1 MASTAS
7 NHVSCGYNGH
17 YHLYMTITQNKR
29 DASTNQSNVTVKM
42 YAQSDSASY
51 GAYNLDASGNTV
63 KMTVNGKQVVN
74 KTIAMDFRNK
84 ATVQLASWT
93 GAISHGS
100 DGSKKLDCSGSFTIS
115 GSSYLSGGNIS
126 CSIQLESIPRATK
139 PTLSASTVALGS
151 AVTIKIAPAVSS
163 WTHNLYYRVGTG
175 SWVRFATG
183 VKSNYAWAV
192 PLAIAD
198 NFPSATSGT
207 ITIGVNAYNG
217 STLIGGTQTINLNIT
232 IPASVAPSVSSVSVS
247 EREQPIQL
255 FGAGYVQGK
264 SRFLVNSS
272 ASGAYGSWITGYRFD
287 VGSQSYTNTSN
298 SYEMQE
304 TVRDSGT
311 VTIKVTV
318 TDSRGRTASRSI
330 TVSVLPYSV
339 PQITGFDCSRCGD
352 AKGTVNN
359 SGEFLKVYMA
369 FSVSPL
375 NNNNTGKYKLE
386 YCQTGAS
393 SWTALTSGDSY
404 NYNGTFISSAALLN
418 SANSYQVRLTVWDS
432 FTSSVIVREVGT
444 AVRLLSYIVK
454 KTALAIGKFAEVA
467 NAFDVALPAVFR
479 GSVWCAGNDLTV
491 ENNFVS
497 KGNINAWKDVGISGG
512 LSVSGDSA
520 VSGTLYANGNINA
533 NKDIGVTGNLWFSQD
548 GGAFFVTTSDGKQ
561 LNLLDLYNVNKDT
574 VLGWGQYANKSGG
587 TLICG
592 HDIAF
597 NVSSGASD
605 ASYHPYYRRGH
616 SIDVRMGTAGYVTSG
631 TKEFYFTIPLGKPVV
646 GNPNVSV
653 SSINGLIIRQNSKY
667 IIKADW
673 VQPDRYSAYI
683 RNNNAVSVIAF
694 WNNATN
700 AANNSSVGID
710 VNIRITFS

>member
-1 MASTAS
+1 MATSAKKETT
-7 NHVSCGYNGH
+7 CGYNGH
-17 YHLYMTITQNKR
+17 YHLYMAIKVNSQN
-29 DASTNQSNVTVKM
+29 ANTNQSNVTVTM
-42 YAQSDSASY
+42 YAQSDSSSY

-63 KMTVNGKQVVN
+63 KMIVNGSQVVS
-74 KTIAMDFRNK
+74 KTMAMDFRNR
-84 ATVQLASWT
+84 ATVNLGSWT
-93 GAISHGS
+93 GNISHGA
-100 DGSKKLDCSGSFTIS
+100 DGKKTLACSGSFSIS
-115 GSSYLSGGNIS
+115 GSSYLSNGSIS
-126 CSIQLESIPRATK
+126 CSIVLDQIPRATK
-139 PTLSASTVALGS
+139 PTLAASTVALGS
-151 AVTIKIAPAVSS
+151 AVTIGIAPAVSS
-163 WTHNLYYRVGTG
+163 WTHNLYYRIGTG

-207 ITIGVNAYNG
+207 ITIGVNTYNG

-369 FSVSPL
+369 FSVSSL

-404 NYNGTFISSAALLN
+404 SYSGTFISSTALLN
-418 SANSYQVRLTVWDS
+418 SANSYKVRLTVWDS

-454 KTALAIGKFAEVA
+454 KTAIAIGKIPEKDSTFEVA
-467 NAFDVALPAVFR
+467 LETVFNR
-479 GSVWCAGNDLTV
+479 Y
-491 ENNFVS
+491 VS
-497 KGNINAWKDVGISGG
+497 FMSGVGIA
-512 LSVSGDSA
+512 GDLKA
-520 VSGTLYANGNINA
+520 YGNINA
-533 NKDIGVTGNLWFSQD
+533 NRDIGLAGNIW
-548 GGAFFVTTSDGKQ
+548 TTNQSKIYSTNVDGKQ
-561 LNLLDLYNVNKDT
+561 KVVMVLCDSDNDLSIGYGSWINKDGDT
-574 VLGWGQYANKSGG
+574 YLRGRDVYL
-587 TLICG
+587 
-592 HDIAF
+592 
-597 NVSSGASD
+597 GASST
-605 ASYHPYYRRGH
+605 ASYTTYRPYYRRGD

-646 GNPNVSV
+646 GNPSVSV

-667 IIKADW
+667 IIKSDW

-694 WNNATN
+694 WNNTTN
-700 AANNSSVGID
+700 AENNSPVGID
-710 VNIRITFS
+710 TNIRITFS

>member
-7 NHVSCGYNGH
+7 NHVPCGYNGH

-42 YAQSDSASY
+42 YAQSDSSSY

-74 KTIAMDFRNK
+74 KTMAMDFRNK

-139 PTLSASTVALGS
+139 PTLSSPSVALGS
-151 AVTIKIAPAVSS
+151 TVTINISPAVSS
-163 WTHNLYYRVGTG
+163 WTHNIYYRIGTG
-175 SWVRFATG
+175 SWTRFATG
-183 VKSNYAWAV
+183 VKSNYSWTV
-192 PLAIAD
+192 PLGIASSY
-198 NFPSATSGT
+198 PTATKGT
-207 ITIGVNAYNG
+207 ITIGLNTYNG
-217 STLIGGTQTINLNIT
+217 STQIGGTQTVNLDIT
-232 IPASVAPSVSSVSVS
+232 IPASVAPSVSAITVS
-247 EREQPIQL
+247 ETASGL
-255 FGAGYVQGK
+255 SNFGYVQTK
-264 SRFLVNSS
+264 SKLKIVAS
-272 ASGAYGSWITGYRFD
+272 ASGSYGSSIRSY
-287 VGSQSYTNTSN
+287 VYNIGSQSYSGLENT
-298 SYEMQE
+298 YTMGEV
-304 TVRDSGT
+304 VRDSDT
-311 VTIKVTV
+311 VAVTVTV
-318 TDSRGRTASRSI
+318 TDSRGRTASKTVSI
-330 TVSVLPYSV
+330 TVLAYSP
-339 PQITGFDCSRCGD
+339 PQITHFECSRCGD
-352 AKGTVNN
+352 ANGSANAN
-359 SGEFLKVYMA
+359 GQYLKVTFGY
-369 FSVSPL
+369 SVSPL
-375 NNNNTGKYKLE
+375 NNKNKASYLLKYSVYDDGKW
-386 YCQTGAS
+386 GG
-393 SWTALTSGDSY
+393 LTSGTQYTYS
-404 NYNGTFISSAALLN
+404 GTYISATAILN
-418 SANSYQVRLTVWDS
+418 TASTYQIGLVVTDS
-432 FTSSVIVREVGT
+432 FGTASFYKEIGT

-454 KTALAIGKFAEVA
+454 RFAIAIGKIPEID
-467 NAFDVALPAVFR
+467 NIFDVALETIFR
-479 GSVWCAGNDLTV
+479 KKVTTNSDLQVNGNSG
-491 ENNFVS
+491 F
-497 KGNINAWKDVGISGG
+497 SGG
-512 LSVSGDSA
+512 ASFYGDVA
-520 VSGTLYANGNINA
+520 CNGTFHANGNINA

-574 VLGWGQYANKSGG
+574 VLGWGQYVNKSGG

-631 TKEFYFTIPLGKPVV
+631 TKEFYFTIPLGKPVI

-673 VQPDRYSAYI
+673 VQPDRYSAAV
-683 RNNNAVSVIAF
+683 RDNNAIWVIAF

-700 AANNSSVGID
+700 AANNSPVGID
-710 VNIRITFS
+710 ANIRITFS

>member
-1 MASTAS
+1 MATSAKNETT
-7 NHVSCGYNGH
+7 CGYNGH
-17 YHLYMTITQNKR
+17 YHLYMAIKVNSQN
-29 DASTNQSNVTVKM
+29 ANTNQSNVTVTM
-42 YAQSDSASY
+42 YAKSDSSSY

-63 KMTVNGKQVVN
+63 KMTVNGKQVVS
-74 KTIAMDFRNK
+74 KTMAMDFRNR
-84 ATVQLASWT
+84 ATVNLGSWT
-93 GAISHGS
+93 GNISHGA
-100 DGSKKLDCSGSFTIS
+100 DGKKTLACSGSFSIS
-115 GSSYLSGGNIS
+115 GSSYLSNGSIS
-126 CSIQLESIPRATK
+126 CSIVLDQIPRATK

-151 AVTIKIAPAVSS
+151 AVTIGIAPAVST

-207 ITIGVNAYNG
+207 ITIGVNTYNG

-369 FSVSPL
+369 FSVSSL

-404 NYNGTFISSAALLN
+404 SYSGTFISSTALLN
-418 SANSYQVRLTVWDS
+418 SANSYKVRLTVWDS

-454 KTALAIGKFAEVA
+454 KTAIAIGKIPEKDSTFEVA
-467 NAFDVALPAVFR
+467 LETVFNR
-479 GSVWCAGNDLTV
+479 YASFMSG
-491 ENNFVS
+491 
-497 KGNINAWKDVGISGG
+497 VGIA
-512 LSVSGDSA
+512 GDLKA
-520 VSGTLYANGNINA
+520 YGNINA
-533 NKDIGVTGNLWFSQD
+533 NRDIGLAGNIW
-548 GGAFFVTTSDGKQ
+548 TTNQSKIYSTNVDGKQ
-561 LNLLDLYNVNKDT
+561 KVVMVLCDSDNDLSIGYGSWINKDGDT
-574 VLGWGQYANKSGG
+574 YLRGRDVYL
-587 TLICG
+587 
-592 HDIAF
+592 
-597 NVSSGASD
+597 GASST
-605 ASYHPYYRRGH
+605 ASYTTYRPYYRRGD

-646 GNPNVSV
+646 GNPSVSV

-667 IIKADW
+667 IIKSDW

-694 WNNATN
+694 WNNTTN
-700 AANNSSVGID
+700 AENNSPVGID
-710 VNIRITFS
+710 ANIRITFS

>member
-1 MASTAS
+1 MATSAKKETT
-7 NHVSCGYNGH
+7 CGYNGH
-17 YHLYMTITQNKR
+17 YHLYMAIKVNSQN
-29 DASTNQSNVTVKM
+29 ANTNQSNVTVTM
-42 YAQSDSASY
+42 YAQSDSSSY

-63 KMTVNGKQVVN
+63 KMIVNGSQVVS
-74 KTIAMDFRNK
+74 KTMAMDFRNR
-84 ATVQLASWT
+84 ATVNLGSWT
-93 GAISHGS
+93 GNISHGA
-100 DGSKKLDCSGSFTIS
+100 DGKKTLACSGSFSIS
-115 GSSYLSGGNIS
+115 GSSYLSNGSIS
-126 CSIQLESIPRATK
+126 CSIVLDQIPRATK
-139 PTLSASTVALGS
+139 PTLAASTVALGS
-151 AVTIKIAPAVSS
+151 AVTIGIAPAVSS
-163 WTHNLYYRVGTG
+163 WTHNLYYRIGTG

-207 ITIGVNAYNG
+207 ITIGVNTYNG

-272 ASGAYGSWITGYRFD
+272 TSGAYGSWITGYRFD

-369 FSVSPL
+369 FSVSSL

-404 NYNGTFISSAALLN
+404 SYSGTFISSTALLN
-418 SANSYQVRLTVWDS
+418 SANSYKVRLTVWDS

-454 KTALAIGKFAEVA
+454 KTAIAIGKIPEKDSTFEVA
-467 NAFDVALPAVFR
+467 LETVFNR
-479 GSVWCAGNDLTV
+479 YASFMSG
-491 ENNFVS
+491 
-497 KGNINAWKDVGISGG
+497 VGIA
-512 LSVSGDSA
+512 GDLKA
-520 VSGTLYANGNINA
+520 YGNINA
-533 NKDIGVTGNLWFSQD
+533 NRDICLAGNIW
-548 GGAFFVTTSDGKQ
+548 TTNQSKIYSTNVDGKQ
-561 LNLLDLYNVNKDT
+561 KVIMVLCDSDNDLSIGYGSWINKDGDT
-574 VLGWGQYANKSGG
+574 YLRGRDVYL
-587 TLICG
+587 
-592 HDIAF
+592 
-597 NVSSGASD
+597 GASST
-605 ASYHPYYRRGH
+605 ASYTTYRPYYRRGD

-646 GNPNVSV
+646 GNPSVSV

-667 IIKADW
+667 IIKSDW

-694 WNNATN
+694 WNNTTN
-700 AANNSSVGID
+700 AENNSPVGID
-710 VNIRITFS
+710 ANIRITFS

>member
-1 MASTAS
+1 MATSAKNETT
-7 NHVSCGYNGH
+7 CGYNGH
-17 YHLYMTITQNKR
+17 YHLYMAIKVNSQN
-29 DASTNQSNVTVKM
+29 ANTNQSNVTVTM
-42 YAQSDSASY
+42 YAQSDSSSY
-51 GAYNLDASGNTV
+51 GAYNLDASGNSV
-63 KMTVNGKQVVN
+63 KMTVNGSQVIS
-74 KTIAMDFRNK
+74 KTMAMDFRNR
-84 ATVQLASWT
+84 ATVNLGSWT
-93 GAISHGS
+93 GNISHGA
-100 DGSKKLDCSGSFTIS
+100 DGKKTLACSGSFSIS
-115 GSSYLSGGNIS
+115 GSSYLSNGSIS
-126 CSIQLESIPRATK
+126 CSIVLDQIPRATK
-139 PTLSASTVALGS
+139 PTLSASTIALGN

-175 SWVRFATG
+175 SWTRFATG
-183 VKSNYAWAV
+183 VKANYAWTL

-207 ITIGVNAYNG
+207 ITIGVNTYNG
-217 STLIGGTQTINLNIT
+217 STLIGSTQTINLNIT

-255 FGAGYVQGK
+255 FGAGYIQGK
-264 SRFLVNSS
+264 SRFLVSSS

-287 VGSQSYTNTSN
+287 VGSQSYTNTSS

-304 TVRDSGT
+304 PVRDSDT

-352 AKGTVNN
+352 AKGTVAINGG
-359 SGEFLKVYMA
+359 GEFLKVYMT
-369 FSVSPL
+369 FSVSSL

-386 YCQTGAS
+386 YCQKGAS

-404 NYNGTFISSAALLN
+404 SYSGTFISSAALLN

-467 NAFDVALPAVFR
+467 NAFDVALPAIFR
-479 GSVWCAGNDLTV
+479 KN
-491 ENNFVS
+491 VS
-497 KGNINAWKDVGISGG
+497 IYGDSGISGG
-512 LSVSGDSA
+512 LSVSGDAA
-520 VSGTLYANGNINA
+520 VNGALCANGNINA
-533 NKDIGVTGNLWFSQD
+533 NKDIGVAGNMWFSQS
-548 GGAFFVTTSDGKQ
+548 GGAFIVNTSDGKQ

-592 HDIAF
+592 HDVAI

-605 ASYHPYYRRGH
+605 ASYRPYYRRGD
-616 SIDVRMGTAGYVTSG
+616 SIDVRLGTAGYVTSG
-631 TKEFYFTIPLGKPVV
+631 KKEFYFTIPLGKPVI
-646 GNPNVSV
+646 GNPTVSI
-653 SSINGLIIRQNSKY
+653 SSINGLIIRQNSNY

-673 VQPDRYSAYI
+673 VQPDRYSAAV
-683 RNNNAVSVIAF
+683 RDNNAIWVIAF
-694 WNNATN
+694 WNNTTN
-700 AANNSSVGID
+700 AANNSPVGID
-710 VNIRITFS
+710 ANIRITFS